1 MFRFSP
7 TQFAA
12 FIADEA
18 RDVGYEAL
26 ETELPYDQ
34 KDVLVESKV
43 YISKCLVKNVTLD
56 VTIYN
61 LDEPD
66 IPGPDSKKSKAEP
79 SKPTLALESS

>member
-1 MFRFSP
+1 M
-7 TQFAA
+7 
-12 FIADEA
+12 
-18 RDVGYEAL
+18 GYEAL